1 MQIMNSRE
9 RFDLTCRHQ
18 NPDRFPLDYLA
29 KRDADQMLK
38 RYFGVSTER
47 ELLDLLGCDLY
58 HLSARDISQNEAFLP
73 IYRGPA
79 LPASETERICP
90 FGIRYQR
97 AAYDWKLGADEALS
111 GPLENAGSP
120 ADVLRHPWPK
130 PEHFDVQALIPECEQ
145 NAGRVIVGGFWTAI
159 FGNAYRMHGFE
170 NFLMNM
176 AMRPELI
183 KTLVD
188 RLTEFYLELNERLFS
203 ELRGRIDLY
212 YFGNDFGSQNG
223 LLFSR
228 DMWRQFF
235 FENYRRLI
243 DLAHGHGLKV
253 MVHSCGSIR
262 QIMADLIE
270 VGVDIID
277 PVQTTAD
284 GMEPI
289 GLKEDFGDRIV
300 FHGAVDT
307 QGVLPTASQEGVE
320 QHVLEIMRELGRDG
334 GYIFA
339 PCNAIQADT
348 PPENVESMYRAA
360 REYEPGR
367 GM

>member
-1 MQIMNSRE
+1 
-9 RFDLTCRHQ
+9 LTAVCEHR
-18 NPDRFPLDYLA
+18 NPDRFPIDYLA
-29 KRDADQMLK
+29 KRDADQKLK

-47 ELLDLLGCDLY
+47 ELLDVLGCDLY

-79 LPASETERICP
+79 LASSDSKRTCP

-97 AAYDWKLGADEALS
+97 GAHDWKLGADEALA
-111 GPLENAGSP
+111 GPLENAQTP
-120 ADVLRHPWPK
+120 REVLDHPWPK
-130 PEHFDVQALIPECEQ
+130 SGDFEVAALLPECEENSQ
-145 NAGRVIVGGFWTAI
+145 RVIVAGFWTAI

-176 AMRPELI
+176 AMKPHLI

-203 ELRGRIDLY
+203 ALKDRIDIY

-228 DMWRQFF
+228 DMWLEFF
-235 FENYRRLI
+235 RENYRRLI
-243 DLAHGHGLKV
+243 DLAHSHGLKV

-262 QIMADLIE
+262 QIMEDLIE

-277 PVQTTAD
+277 PVQTTAGD
-284 GMEPI
+284 MEAA
-289 GLKEDFGDRIV
+289 GLKADFGARIV

-307 QGVLPTASQEGVE
+307 QGVLPTASEEEVAE
-320 QHVLEIMRELGRDG
+320 HARRIMGALGRDG

-348 PPENVESMYRAA
+348 PPENVEAMYRAA
-360 REYEPGR
+360 REYRPGVDT
-367 GM
+367 

>member
-1 MQIMNSRE
+1 MNMDARQ
-9 RFDLTCRHQ
+9 RFTAVCEHQ
-18 NPDRFPLDYLA
+18 HPDHYPIDYIA

-38 RYFGVSTER
+38 RHFGVSAER
-47 ELLDLLGCDLY
+47 ELLDVLGCDLY

-73 IYRGPA
+73 IYRGPRLA
-79 LPASETERICP
+79 ASDTQRTCP

-97 AAYDWKLGADEALS
+97 AAYDWKLGADEALE
-111 GPLENAGSP
+111 GPLEKAES
-120 ADVLRHPWPK
+120 AQDVLKHPWPE
-130 PEHFDVQALIPECEQ
+130 PRWFDVEALIPECEE
-145 NAGRVIVGGFWTAI
+145 NARRVIVAGFWTAI

-176 AMRPELI
+176 ALKPELI
-183 KTLVD
+183 KTLID

-203 ELRGRIDLY
+203 ALEGRIDIY

-228 DMWRQFF
+228 DMWREFF
-235 FENYRRLI
+235 LEDYRRLI
-243 DLAHGHGLKV
+243 GLAHDHRLKV

-262 QIMADLIE
+262 GILGDLIE
-270 VGVDIID
+270 AGVDIID

-284 GMEPI
+284 DMEPI
-289 GLKEDFGDRIV
+289 RLKQDFGDRIV

-307 QGVLPTASQEGVE
+307 QGVLPNASVEGVE
-320 QHVLEIMRELGRDG
+320 RHVREILRTLGRDG

-348 PPENVESMYRAA
+348 PPENVEAMYRVAA
-360 REYEPGR
+360 EYRPGIDR
-367 GM
+367 